1 MIKAVIFDLDQ
12 TLLDRE
18 ASMQPCLLELY
29 QRYNSSDAPFER
41 FRQRFK
47 ALDQFGY
54 GGKEHL
60 FKVLVEE
67 FQLRAKP
74 QTLIRE
80 FRAKAWR
87 HCQLFDDAEVVLQ
100 ALRSEG
106 YKLAIIT
113 NGSRQS
119 QRAKLRS
126 TGLLSQVD
134 VVLISGEEGIKKP
147 HPAIFER
154 GAARLK
160 VDVRDCIF
168 VGDNP
173 RTDMMGAKQVGM
185 KAIWVERRGRTWT
198 EEIELRADWQV
209 SCLKDILEIDLMGDW
224 RLEPLAV

>member
-1 MIKAVIFDLDQ
+1 MIKAIIFDLDQ

-29 QRYNSSDAPFER
+29 QRYNASDAPYSS

-54 GGKEHL
+54 GRKEYF

-67 FQLRAKP
+67 FQLRASP
-74 QTLIRE
+74 QALIRE
-80 FRAKAWR
+80 FRAKAWH
-87 HCQLFDDAEVVLQ
+87 HCELFDDAELVLQ
-100 ALRSEG
+100 ALRSQG
-106 YKLAIIT
+106 YKLGIIT
-113 NGSRQS
+113 NGSGQS

-134 VVLISGEEGIKKP
+134 AVLVSGEEGIKKP
-147 HPAIFER
+147 HPLIFER

-160 VDVRDCIF
+160 VALEDCLF

-173 RTDMMGAKQVGM
+173 RADIMGAKQVGM
-185 KAIWVERRGRTWT
+185 KAIWVERRGRTWP
-198 EEIELRADWQV
+198 EHIELRPDWQV
-209 SCLKDILEIDLMGDW
+209 GCLKEIFNIEMM
-224 RLEPLAV
+224 AKV